1 MSEKT
6 YAILVMG
13 TVERR
18 VIVSGESL
26 AEAEANAYSEW
37 SNLTG
42 GHIGTA
48 ESVEAY
54 EVEQDVINSYKE
66 DVMEEYA
73 NALEH
78 WANCF
83 RDGTLHDAYAN
94 EIAYLLED
102 KAHDIRGDLKNEQT
116 ST

>member
-1 MSEKT
+1 MSEKI
-6 YAILVMG
+6 YGILVMG

-18 VIVSGESL
+18 VFVSGESL

-42 GHIGTA
+42 GHVGTA
-48 ESVEAY
+48 ESVEAH

-66 DVMEEYA
+66 DAMEEYA

-83 RDGTLHDAYAN
+83 RDGTLYDAYAN